1 MESHEMEMN
10 VPQENAAWIE
20 AANQLHARIA
30 GQEMMMGMSSREMWG
45 DWCGIRANLVQA
57 GLGKRWFMHA
67 AQHFAF
73 MTNRLH
79 VGRKSG
85 KTPFELRHGEKWS
98 PRNLSL
104 PFGCKVVYKDDQPDN
119 KYAPRGK
126 VGILV
131 GVGEHPMALLVLPR
145 DDWTSETPKV
155 IRTQDFKA
163 FTHEFPLKGIEREMV
178 SLSQQEELPEVDEP
192 SAVEAVQDLDR
203 RIDALRTREA
213 ELEKEIEALKVRVV
227 DEERAAGTGG
237 PVAIP
242 QLNLTTLLKTGAA
255 LASEQGRAAMEKE
268 VKSML
273 KFGVWD
279 ESPLTLEEARR
290 QPGARF
296 VRTHFIFGLKF
307 AEMPEEFRKVKCRL
321 VAGGNRIWG
330 SDGAATNDIF
340 DYETPAGLSAIRMII
355 AVAAILGL
363 QIVSFDISSAYLHA
377 DLSGPPTF
385 AYLPREICD
394 SKGTVVRLRK
404 ALYGLPRSGSDFS
417 QDARRRLQKF
427 QWKLVHGEKNVY
439 VRRNAASSSVALLA
453 LYVDDGLLAC
463 REEERPGI
471 IEELK
476 QEFLMEK
483 APELLTEGGSL
494 RFLGTSISLKNGSV
508 SLANQ
513 EYQDVVVREF
523 EQDIR
528 RVLRAV
534 KSPSEKLD
542 GEEVLNYQVIW
553 KTLKVREHVGRLM
566 WLARTVRPDIAYAVG
581 MIARY
586 VDKWNMAA
594 ERLLVRVV
602 QYLKTPREALEYHVL
617 GNLKEGIRGVNIVG
631 YTDADFAGCP
641 ESRVST
647 SGRATYLVA
656 GDYKYLVDWSSRK
669 KRFVSSST
677 SESELAALEETV
689 QLSLFPALSF
699 LRSIRDGEFSVILMC
714 DNQAVMRVIEMGY
727 SPKLHHMAITRAT
740 DLAWLHQVCEK
751 QKLVKLVFVKTDENV
766 ADLMTKALFP
776 EGHIKCWEKLRVGI
790 PYRPNSH
797 AEQQRFHHTLNQGIR
812 ANLVQAGLGKRW
824 FMHAAQHFA
833 FMTNRLHVGRKSG
846 KTPFELRHG
855 EKWSPRN
862 LSLPFGCKVVY
873 KDDQPDNKYAPRGKV
888 GILVGVGE
896 HPMAILVLPRDD
908 WTSETPKVI
917 RTQDFKAFTHEFP
930 LKGIEREMVS
940 LSQQE
945 ELPEVDEPS
954 AVEAVQDLDRRIDA
968 LRAREAELEKEIEA
982 LKVRVVDE
990 ERAAGTGGPVTIPQ
1004 LNLTTLL
1011 KTGAALASEQG
1022 RAAME
1027 KEVKSML
1034 KFGVWDESP
1043 LTLEEARR
1051 QPGARFVRTHF
1062 IFGLKFAEMPEEFRK
1077 GKCRLV
1083 AGGNRIWGSDG
1094 AATNDIFDYET
1105 PAGLSA
1111 IRMIIAVA
1119 AILGLQIVSF
1129 DISSAYLHADLS
1141 GPPTFAYLPREICDS
1156 KGTVVRL
1163 RKALYGLPRS
1173 GSDFSQDARRRLQK
1187 FQWKLVHGE
1196 KNVYVRRNA
1205 ASSSV
1210 ALLALYVDDGLL
1222 ACREEERPG
1231 IIEELKQEFLI
1242 EKAPEL
1248 LTEGG
1253 SLRFLGTSI
1262 SLKNGSVSLANQ
1274 EYQDVVIREFEQDI
1288 RRVLRAVKS
1297 PSEKLDGEEV
1307 LNYQVIWKTLKV
1319 REHVGRL
1326 MWLARTVRPD
1336 IAYAVGMIARYVDK
1350 WNVAAERLLVRV
1362 VQYLKTPREALE
1374 YHVLGNLKEGIR
1386 GVNILGYTDADFAG
1400 CPESRVSTSGRAT
1413 YLVAGDYKYLV
1424 DWSSRKQRFV
1434 SSSTS
1439 ESELAALEETVQL
1452 SLFPALS
1459 FLRSI
1464 RDGEFSVI
1472 LMCDNQAVMRAI
1484 EMGYSPKLHHMAITR
1499 ATDLAW
1505 LHQVCEKQKL
1515 VKLAFVKTDENVADL
1530 MTKALFPEGHI
1541 KCWEKLRVPQT
1552 GRRSVEF

>member
-1 MESHEMEMN
+1 MEPPVMGVVEGVAHEGARSRLFYKHGKVSGSKIDFLIDSGASHNFLGSRFLDASVKSSCDECMVELAGGQRMKVHGPIVLAVDLGFWIGNVEFYIGPIRMDAILGWKWLKMVNPKIDWQKGLMETRPEGKEICTLEN
-10 VPQENAAWIE
+10 VEEVVPELDGKNQSVAASEHELTHMPMQRDCETCVVAKIKRRP
-20 AANQLHARIA
+20 ARRLEKDVSALSFNDEVGIDLVEPGRNVKSVDGSKFILTHIDRATGWVTLA
-30 GQEMMMGMSSREMWG
+30 GL
-45 DWCGIRANLVQA
+45 RAKTHTAVADAWKSVQA
-57 GLGKRWFMHA
+57 GRGWPKVLRTDDGNEFKGD
-67 AQHFAF
+67 
-73 MTNRLH
+73 
-79 VGRKSG
+79 VGR
-85 KTPFELRHGEKWS
+85 L
-98 PRNLSL
+98 
-104 PFGCKVVYKDDQPDN
+104 
-119 KYAPRGK
+119 
-126 VGILV
+126 
-131 GVGEHPMALLVLPR
+131 
-145 DDWTSETPKV
+145 
-155 IRTQDFKA
+155 
-163 FTHEFPLKGIEREMV
+163 
-178 SLSQQEELPEVDEP
+178 
-192 SAVEAVQDLDR
+192 
-203 RIDALRTREA
+203 
-213 ELEKEIEALKVRVV
+213 
-227 DEERAAGTGG
+227 
-237 PVAIP
+237 
-242 QLNLTTLLKTGAA
+242 
-255 LASEQGRAAMEKE
+255 
-268 VKSML
+268 
-273 KFGVWD
+273 
-279 ESPLTLEEARR
+279 
-290 QPGARF
+290 
-296 VRTHFIFGLKF
+296 
-307 AEMPEEFRKVKCRL
+307 
-321 VAGGNRIWG
+321 
-330 SDGAATNDIF
+330 
-340 DYETPAGLSAIRMII
+340 
-355 AVAAILGL
+355 
-363 QIVSFDISSAYLHA
+363 
-377 DLSGPPTF
+377 
-385 AYLPREICD
+385 
-394 SKGTVVRLRK
+394 
-404 ALYGLPRSGSDFS
+404 
-417 QDARRRLQKF
+417 
-427 QWKLVHGEKNVY
+427 
-439 VRRNAASSSVALLA
+439 
-453 LYVDDGLLAC
+453 
-463 REEERPGI
+463 
-471 IEELK
+471 
-476 QEFLMEK
+476 
-483 APELLTEGGSL
+483 
-494 RFLGTSISLKNGSV
+494 
-508 SLANQ
+508 
-513 EYQDVVVREF
+513 
-523 EQDIR
+523 
-528 RVLRAV
+528 
-534 KSPSEKLD
+534 
-542 GEEVLNYQVIW
+542 
-553 KTLKVREHVGRLM
+553 VREHL
-566 WLARTVRPDIAYAVG
+566 
-581 MIARY
+581 
-586 VDKWNMAA
+586 
-594 ERLLVRVV
+594 
-602 QYLKTPREALEYHVL
+602 
-617 GNLKEGIRGVNIVG
+617 
-631 YTDADFAGCP
+631 
-641 ESRVST
+641 
-647 SGRATYLVA
+647 
-656 GDYKYLVDWSSRK
+656 
-669 KRFVSSST
+669 
-677 SESELAALEETV
+677 
-689 QLSLFPALSF
+689 
-699 LRSIRDGEFSVILMC
+699 
-714 DNQAVMRVIEMGY
+714 
-727 SPKLHHMAITRAT
+727 
-740 DLAWLHQVCEK
+740 
-751 QKLVKLVFVKTDENV
+751 
-766 ADLMTKALFP
+766 
-776 EGHIKCWEKLRVGI
+776 IKHEVGI

-797 AEQQRFHHTLNQGIR
+797 AEQERFHHTLNQGIR

-846 KTPFELRHG
+846 KTPFELRRG

-1034 KFGVWDESP
+1034 RFGVWDENP

-1077 GKCRLV
+1077 VKCRLV

-1156 KGTVVRL
+1156 KDTVVRL

-1386 GVNILGYTDADFAG
+1386 MVNILGYTDADFAG

-1515 VKLAFVKTDENVADL
+1515 VKLAFGFEYKTLESSMMKDCSRSVMISDLRNVCHCRFVWPCAKVKGRPKLLDSFLTRPPGHFPDTWPAVVASCGTNQNL
-1530 MTKALFPEGHI
+1530 WWKFVLLEKFVLPSLLERARTKGI
-1541 KCWEKLRVPQT
+1541 K
-1552 GRRSVEF
+1552 GRRGKLVPRNFQVKVEEEVRANRIKRELVSWIEAVVGRLGLDLRERHASVLCERISVWSVFKKAAGV